1 MDREP
6 PTIDITVP
14 LASGMACWPGSPGV
28 TLIARKQMSRGDTTN
43 ETLLTMDVHT
53 GTHVEAPLHF
63 LAGGA
68 PLDAYPPDRFVGA
81 AYVADVGAAPVV
93 TAAVLDAAAIPRDTV
108 RLLIKTCNARLWR
121 EHPNTFRKDFAGLD
135 VSGAEWI
142 VEHGV
147 ALVGL
152 DYLSI
157 AAFGHAAPV
166 HTVLS
171 AADVLIVEGLAL
183 DSVSPGRYHATILP
197 LRIAGAEAAPARAML
212 RALRE

>member
-1 MDREP
+1 M
-6 PTIDITVP
+6 P

-28 TLIARKQMSRGDTTN
+28 TIAARKRMDRGDSTN

-68 PLDAYPPDRFVGA
+68 PLDAYPLDRFIGA
-81 AYVADVGAAPVV
+81 AYVADVGAASVV
-93 TAAVLDAAAIPRDTV
+93 TAAVLDTASIPRDTV
-108 RLLIKTCNARLWR
+108 RLLIKTYNTRLWR
-121 EHPNTFRKDFAGLD
+121 EHPNAFREDFVGLD

-157 AAFGHAAPV
+157 AAFGHAASV
-166 HTVLS
+166 HKVLS

-183 DSVSPGRYHATILP
+183 GSVSPGRYHATILP
-197 LRIAGAEAAPARAML
+197 LRIAGAESAPARAVL